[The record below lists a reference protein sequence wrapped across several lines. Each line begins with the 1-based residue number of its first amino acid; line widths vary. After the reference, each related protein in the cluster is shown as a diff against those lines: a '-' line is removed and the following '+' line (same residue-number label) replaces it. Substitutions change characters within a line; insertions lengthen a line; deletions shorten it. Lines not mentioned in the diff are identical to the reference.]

1 MQAGFRAQRSYEDQ
15 VMRLSQSIHD
25 GFQCPKPAKRTVV
38 ALLDFSKAYD
48 KVWQADVLRT
58 MLDKGIPPRFVR
70 WIKGFL
76 TNRQARV
83 RFQGEL
89 SETRHF
95 REGVP
100 QGSVL
105 APILFLFAIDGLNA
119 RLPLGIEI
127 SLFADDVALWASRAG
142 RSGVP
147 HSGLDEA
154 NKVVERGVQEVY
166 RWSREKKLDLNLK
179 KCQVGFFSPH
189 TKEFS
194 AWRPNVCV
202 GGTTIAFRENPEFLG
217 VVYDRLLCFSEQ
229 VKKAAGKLVKG
240 SQMCAA
246 LSCTA

>member
-1 MQAGFRAQRSYEDQ
+1 MISPILKPGKPAGEFESWCPIALTSCLAKVLERMVANRLKHLAESRGMWNPMQAGFWAQRSYEDQ

-25 GFQCPKPAKRTVV
+25 GFQCPKLAKRTVV

-89 SETRHF
+89 SETRLF

-127 SLFADDVALWASRAG
+127 SLFADDVALWASCGG
-142 RSGVP
+142 RRGIP

-154 NKVVERGVQEVY
+154 WLSEASRRPTGGVG
-166 RWSREKKLDLNLK
+166 RRNS
-179 KCQVGFFSPH
+179 
-189 TKEFS
+189 
-194 AWRPNVCV
+194 
-202 GGTTIAFRENPEFLG
+202 I
-217 VVYDRLLCFSEQ
+217 
-229 VKKAAGKLVKG
+229 
-240 SQMCAA
+240 
-246 LSCTA
+246 